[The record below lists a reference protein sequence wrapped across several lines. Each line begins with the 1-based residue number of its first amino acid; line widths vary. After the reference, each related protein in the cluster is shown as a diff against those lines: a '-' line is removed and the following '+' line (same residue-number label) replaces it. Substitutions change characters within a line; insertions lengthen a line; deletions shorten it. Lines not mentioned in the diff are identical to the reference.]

1 MRRAN
6 RSRIKVPLKIN
17 ICKRC
22 EAQGCSNDVRGIK
35 YLTEHQERVPD
46 VEHMA
51 STKYRESEYASV
63 VIHTIYLLYDKRAVE
78 IKVE

>member
-1 MRRAN
+1 MR
-6 RSRIKVPLKIN
+6 
-17 ICKRC
+17 
-22 EAQGCSNDVRGIK
+22 DIK

-51 STKYRESEYASV
+51 STKYRKSEYVSV

>member
-1 MRRAN
+1 MRD
-6 RSRIKVPLKIN
+6 K
-17 ICKRC
+17 
-22 EAQGCSNDVRGIK
+22 K

-51 STKYRESEYASV
+51 STKYRESEYVTV